1 MSDARSTSR
10 YAALLLGGS
19 MLVVG
24 ALVASGIHAA
34 RSSAAAV
41 ATEAPIAAAVE
52 QADFERWASD
62 SEESD
67 GKLIGEIQH
76 NGKTIELRQLPE
88 GARPDQASHDFVPD
102 EDMTGQSESSR

>member
-1 MSDARSTSR
+1 MPDARSTSR
-10 YAALLLGGS
+10 YAAFLLGGS
-19 MLVVG
+19 VLVAG

-34 RSSAAAV
+34 RSSAPAE
-41 ATEAPIAAAVE
+41 ATEAPITATGDQGE
-52 QADFERWASD
+52 FQTWAGD
-62 SEESD
+62 GEEAD